1 LGASNIRY
9 SSWKSAFSAITSNVE
24 LESDHQAVFERFLLD
39 SVVLDILA
47 GPFEFFSE
55 PSPQTKTAFE
65 TKTSAINVTPSSN
78 TRYDIK
84 ELKEDALW
92 LSKTAKI
99 DEVLALR
106 IVVQEYQSRASAQLQ
121 GRFSEEELTNL
132 REAAGNSKY
141 SSQIPVSLLSGG
153 TDPEAIQKEFETE
166 DNRRQRIFY
175 TYLSER
181 RYLLKCAEQ
190 LFHVFFAFQDTQTEN
205 GKGKGLEVASSWLE
219 TIGKALAARMASR
232 DTEEFILGCIKAIT
246 TNTQNLGTSSGW
258 SGVDGEREDV
268 ESAWARNQ
276 LLEATHAMEIIWE
289 FLIFM
294 LEIPSSQVALAWFR
308 LQQGCEF
315 FNNFEAVR

>member
-1 LGASNIRY
+1 
-9 SSWKSAFSAITSNVE
+9 
-24 LESDHQAVFERFLLD
+24 
-39 SVVLDILA
+39 
-47 GPFEFFSE
+47 
-55 PSPQTKTAFE
+55 
-65 TKTSAINVTPSSN
+65 
-78 TRYDIK
+78 
-84 ELKEDALW
+84 
-92 LSKTAKI
+92 
-99 DEVLALR
+99 
-106 IVVQEYQSRASAQLQ
+106 
-121 GRFSEEELTNL
+121 
-132 REAAGNSKY
+132 
-141 SSQIPVSLLSGG
+141 VSLLSGG
-153 TDPEAIQKEFETE
+153 TDPEAIQKAFETE